1 MKRKASASP
10 APVAQKGKKIAK
22 TGGGG
27 LMFQDRPSAGK
38 EEKKNIDV
46 NTAATIVAATAT
58 FSTMTH
64 INPIQQGATA
74 NNRLGRE
81 ANMRSLHYRWQGS
94 FAPTTAGSSPIRLL
108 IVYDKQ
114 PNGAAPPIL
123 DILIADAIES
133 PMNLDWKKRFIIL
146 VDQEVEC
153 VGAQGPSAWYIKGNR
168 KMALNAEFTGV
179 GGGIASLNSGSVY
192 AITYQNGNIITAA
205 PTSQLYTR
213 IRFTD

>member
-1 MKRKASASP
+1 MKRKASTSP
-10 APVAQKGKKIAK
+10 APVAQKGRKIQK
-22 TGGGG
+22 QQGSS

-46 NTAATIVAATAT
+46 NTAATIVIGTAT

-64 INPIQQGATA
+64 INPIAQGATA

-81 ANMRSLHYRWQGS
+81 ANMRSLFYRWQGS
-94 FAPTTAGSSPIRLL
+94 FAATTAGASPIRLL

-123 DILIADAIES
+123 DVLAADAIES
-133 PMNLDWKKRFIIL
+133 PMNLDWKKRFTIL
-146 VDQEVEC
+146 VDHEVEC
-153 VGAQGPSAWYIKGNR
+153 VGTQGPAAWYVKGYR

-179 GGGIASLNSGSVY
+179 GGGIAALNSGSVY
-192 AITYQNGNIITAA
+192 AITYQNGNIITAN